1 MDNRVKTVIELM
13 TANLDQPL
21 WLSEI
26 ARKVK
31 LSVPHVSHLF
41 RTETGNSP
49 GRYLMMLR
57 MQEAARLL
65 AKPNLSVKE
74 VMTKVGF
81 NDKSNFVRSFKKA
94 YGMTPSASRE
104 KSAQH
109 DRGGRDHK
117 ID

>member
-1 MDNRVKTVIELM
+1 MDHRVKTVMELM
-13 TANLDQPL
+13 TANLDRTL
-21 WLSEI
+21 TLSEI

-31 LSVPHVSHLF
+31 LSVAHLSHLF

-49 GRYLMMLR
+49 GHYLMRLR

-65 AKPNLSVKE
+65 TKPNLSVKE

-104 KSAQH
+104 KSATH
-109 DRGGRDHK
+109 PRVGRGS
-117 ID
+117 